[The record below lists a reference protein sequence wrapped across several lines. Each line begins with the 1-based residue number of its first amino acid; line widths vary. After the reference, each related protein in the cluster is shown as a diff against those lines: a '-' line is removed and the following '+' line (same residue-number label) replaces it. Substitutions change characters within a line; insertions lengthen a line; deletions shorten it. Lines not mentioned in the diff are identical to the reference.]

1 MTNRSG
7 QQTTETAAAIPA
19 SEAAND
25 EQIAQR
31 FLELVRQ
38 TNKEKARPADV
49 EELRKMLSE
58 HRALGLW
65 RTVGGIAQAA
75 ELTMLSRASF
85 LTPALR
91 ECWSER
97 LRQTRLNLG
106 FKDAPEA
113 EQLLISHVA
122 LCWLRLNLVEHGY
135 TSNTSG
141 EHTLTAGI
149 YWEKR
154 LTATQKRYTR
164 AVETLAKVRALTAAT
179 RLIESRMEAASA
191 AKSVKGVRLLTSMS
205 E

>member
-1 MTNRSG
+1 MAKKTN
-7 QQTTETAAAIPA
+7 AIA
-19 SEAAND
+19 TSEPPNKD
-25 EQIAQR
+25 QIRKR
-31 FLELVRQ
+31 FLGLVQ
-38 TNKEKARPADV
+38 KTNKNDPRTADV
-49 EELRKMLSE
+49 EELRKMLSD
-58 HRALGLW
+58 HRALALW
-65 RTVGGIAQAA
+65 RMVGGIAQAA

-97 LRQTRLNLG
+97 LRQTRLDLG
-106 FKDAPEA
+106 YNDAPEA

-154 LTATQKRYTR
+154 LTAAQRRYTR

-179 RLIESRMEAASA
+179 RLMESRTEAAST
-191 AKSVKGVRLLTSMS
+191 AKRVNNVRTLKALTS
-205 E
+205 